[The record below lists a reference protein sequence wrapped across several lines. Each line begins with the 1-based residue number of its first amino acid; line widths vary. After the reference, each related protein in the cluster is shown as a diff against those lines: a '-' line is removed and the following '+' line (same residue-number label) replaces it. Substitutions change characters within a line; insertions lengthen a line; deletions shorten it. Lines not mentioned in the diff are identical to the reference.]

1 MKVDVNNVNPAFVE
15 MIKDPSQKIFL
26 DTNIFISPDRSGLQ
40 NMTLLLTMR
49 RTGAKYDHS
58 HIWQ

>member
-1 MKVDVNNVNPAFVE
+1 MKVDVKNVNPAFVE

-40 NMTLLLTMR
+40 NNV
-49 RTGAKYDHS
+49 GAFKFEDYKKVFLDPLRS
-58 HIWQ
+58 